1 MRIHLLS
8 FITVAGLIVITPGV
22 DMALVARNALIG
34 GREPALATA
43 LGVNLGVAVWALGA
57 ALGLA
62 AAVKASQ
69 TLFDAVRL
77 AGAAYLVLLG
87 PRSVLNARRP
97 FASDE
102 VGASDHAPANRRA
115 SALRQGLMTNLLNPK
130 MALFFTSL
138 LPQFVDRG
146 GDPLAGLLTLGAVF
160 NLLGLV
166 WLTGLALVVGRSRVT
181 LTRPWIHRLQER
193 LTGTVLI
200 GLGIRIA
207 LDGR

>member
-1 MRIHLLS
+1 MHIHLIP
-8 FITVAGLIVITPGV
+8 FITVAGVIVITPGV
-22 DMALVARNALIG
+22 DMALVTSNGLRG

-43 LGVNLGVAVWALGA
+43 LGVNLGVAIWALAA

-77 AGAAYLVLLG
+77 AGAVYLVLLG
-87 PRSVLNARRP
+87 LRAVLNARGSTP
-97 FASDE
+97 SDGIGPSNHDL
-102 VGASDHAPANRRA
+102 VDRRA
-115 SALRQGLMTNLLNPK
+115 SAFRQGLMTNLLNPK

-146 GDPLAGLLTLGAVF
+146 GNPLAGLLTLGAVF

-166 WLTGLALVVGRSRVT
+166 WLTGLALVVARSRVT
-181 LTRPWIHRLQER
+181 LARPRIRRLQER

-200 GLGIRIA
+200 GLGVRIA
-207 LDGR
+207 LDRR